1 MGFRGY
7 QTRWGDE
14 IFLQAFEGFL
24 CLLGLLDLVMF
35 LEELKKWESPDAE
48 S

>member
-1 MGFRGY
+1 MGFQGY
-7 QTRWGDE
+7 LTRWGDE
-14 IFLQAFEGFL
+14 IFLQAIEGFL
-24 CLLGLLDLVMF
+24 CLLGPLDLVMF